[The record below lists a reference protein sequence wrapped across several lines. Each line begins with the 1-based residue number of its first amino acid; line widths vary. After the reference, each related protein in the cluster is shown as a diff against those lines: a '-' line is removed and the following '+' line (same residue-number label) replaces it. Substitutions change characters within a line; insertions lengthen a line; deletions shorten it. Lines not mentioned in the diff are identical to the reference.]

1 MVVSMLLLLN
11 QYLISFFQSNSESF
25 RGKWEDGF
33 WYKGKIEEVCGTGKC

>member
-1 MVVSMLLLLN
+1 MLYLLN
-11 QYLISFFQSNSESF
+11 HYLLSSFQCIGESV